1 MQSAVATDPS
11 AADLLPGASNVDDA
25 APIRVLLVDDHAVVR
40 MGLRA
45 FFDLLD
51 DIDVVGEA
59 SDGSEGVAMA
69 RRLTPDVV
77 LMDLLMPRMSGLD
90 AAQALLATQ
99 PDVRVIVLTG
109 SLNMAAARDAQTLGL
124 AGFLLKG
131 DDIDSLA
138 DCIRAVAAGGTAWNP
153 AADRRIG

>member
-1 MQSAVATDPS
+1 MI
-11 AADLLPGASNVDDA
+11 NVLIA
-25 APIRVLLVDDHAVVR
+25 DDHAFVR
-40 MGLRA
+40 RSLG
-45 FFDLLD
+45 DLLAAAG
-51 DIDVVGEA
+51 DIRVVAECA
-59 SDGSEGVAMA
+59 DGSEVAEATA
-69 RRLTPDVV
+69 RTHPDVV